1 MFQLVRALCPL
12 CECKTDFD
20 TKLTAR
26 DYLFS
31 QEEFS
36 VVQCNQCGLLYTDP
50 CVSEDDIG
58 FYYFPEY
65 GPYKEAG
72 RSKGL
77 VEKLRLFL
85 RQGPDK
91 HFQEILYLLKTNQ
104 ARRCIKG
111 KDG

>member
-1 MFQLVRALCPL
+1 MYGLY
-12 CECKTDFD
+12 
-20 TKLTAR
+20 AR
-26 DYLFS
+26 YANAKQILILNLQRETIFFS